1 MTPLLLASASP
12 SRRAMLTAAGVE
24 VETWMSGV
32 DECALKEKFGGY
44 PPFRLATTLAE
55 AKAVATSEH
64 HPNRLVLGGD
74 SLATT
79 QRRLFDKPASRTE
92 AAEHLRAFSGRT
104 LTITSAAVLARAGQA
119 IWRHA
124 EDAQLTVRALSETFI
139 DRYLHLEWPAIAGCV
154 GCFRIEGPGVQLFE
168 RTEGSHFTILGLP
181 LLAVLAELRR
191 LGEMPS

>member
-32 DECALKEKFGGY
+32 DEGALKEKFGGFS
-44 PPFRLATTLAE
+44 PFQLATALAE
-55 AKAVATSEH
+55 AKAVATSAN
-64 HPNRLVLGGD
+64 HPDRLVLGGD
-74 SLATT
+74 SLAAVDG
-79 QRRLFDKPASRTE
+79 RLFDKPASREE

-104 LTITSAAVLARAGQA
+104 LTLTSAAVLARDGQA

-139 DRYLHLEWPAIAGCV
+139 DRYLHLEWPSIAGCV
-154 GCFRIEGPGVQLFE
+154 GCFRVEGPGVQLFE
-168 RTEGSHFTILGLP
+168 RIAGSHFTILGLP
-181 LLAVLAELRR
+181 LLPVLAELRR